1 MKRLMNDFKHYGMKL
16 LACLT
21 NLVLRRNKHV
31 FVDSRYIGITFLQK
45 RSINTNKGQYI
56 YYSLKLNLVT
66 WNLVLVKKKD
76 HQEIITK
83 LIMKPDENKINKLK
97 QCLTEKWDNVS
108 LQLAYF
114 HDQLLKWRSLC
125 MRQLWFIMGN
135 F

>member
-97 QCLTEKWDNVS
+97 QCLTEKWDTVS
-108 LQLAYF
+108 LQLTYF